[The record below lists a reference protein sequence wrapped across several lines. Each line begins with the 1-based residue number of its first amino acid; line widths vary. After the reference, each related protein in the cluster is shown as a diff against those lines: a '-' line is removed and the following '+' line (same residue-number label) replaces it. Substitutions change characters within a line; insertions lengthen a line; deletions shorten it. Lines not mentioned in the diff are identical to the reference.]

1 MTARDVIAMEVSA
14 ECNTV
19 DWERGRTDSEDVADA
34 ILAALDAA
42 GYAVVPKKFSTKA
55 VLAIQDA
62 VKPHIKRHDVRCDD
76 GRTRLE
82 IHIDFPGLYEVM
94 LTAAKETT

>member
-42 GYAVVPKKFSTKA
+42 GFQVVPREPTADMLIAGNVAIVQKPLFATEIYKA
-55 VLAIQDA
+55 MLA
-62 VKPHIKRHDVRCDD
+62 
-76 GRTRLE
+76 
-82 IHIDFPGLYEVM
+82 
-94 LTAAKETT
+94 AAANEAAIRSAAGGE